1 LVGLHLTALSTQM
14 RLYCTLEKSKIYPYL
29 LNYQHLINVTLAEIQ
44 REKER
49 DVNGIKTNQNRVFQT
64 TALSKDKQCHVIVE
78 LLSTCKY
85 LTMKQKQ
92 QCKSHVLDSH
102 FQGSGGKAEH
112 TQLT

>member
-1 LVGLHLTALSTQM
+1 M

-49 DVNGIKTNQNRVFQT
+49 DVNGIKTNQNRVY
-64 TALSKDKQCHVIVE
+64 SIIKRKQCHVIVE

-102 FQGSGGKAEH
+102 LQGSGGKAEH